1 MTYVRFNEG
10 VLLEGY
16 KAPNS
21 YYKLCEDIIS
31 YIEKDIGNIE
41 FNSETPGE
49 KFVKDNKIFKKSIKE
64 NRKTIS
70 KNKLFNKSHCRI
82 GIELPE
88 GVSYNK
94 AWKIIEGMQSKFNL
108 KSKKPSRFSEV
119 YEICFYRRESDGSYT
134 SINSEAF
141 TKKSND
147 KNIAI
152 YRTANN
158 KDTVEVRNIVI
169 KLENAENAK
178 MIKDLRIYFKDIK
191 YLDSHGLDY

>member
-1 MTYVRFNEG
+1 MTYVRFNEE

-31 YIEKDIGNIE
+31 YIEKDIGNMKY
-41 FNSETPGE
+41 NSETSGE
-49 KFVKDNKIFKKSIKE
+49 KFVKDDKIFKKSIKE
-64 NRKTIS
+64 NRRTIS

-82 GIELPE
+82 GIELPD

-94 AWKIIEGMQSKFNL
+94 AWKIIEGIQSKFNL
-108 KSKKPSRFSEV
+108 KSKNFSEM
-119 YEICFYRRESDGSYT
+119 YRTYFYRREKDGSYT
-134 SINSEAF
+134 SITSEAF
-141 TKKSND
+141 TKGSND
-147 KNIAI
+147 KDIAI
-152 YRTANN
+152 YRTTNN

-191 YLDSHGLDY
+191 YFDSHGLDY

>member
-1 MTYVRFNEG
+1 MTYVRFNEE

-31 YIEKDIGNIE
+31 YIEKDIGNMKC
-41 FNSETPGE
+41 NSEISGE
-49 KFVKDNKIFKKSIKE
+49 KFVKDDKIFKKSIKE
-64 NRKTIS
+64 NKRTIS
-70 KNKLFNKSHCRI
+70 KDKLLNKSHCRI

-94 AWKIIEGMQSKFNL
+94 AWKIIEGIQSKFNL
-108 KSKKPSRFSEV
+108 KSKNFSEM
-119 YEICFYRRESDGSYT
+119 YRTYFYRREKDGSYT
-134 SINSEAF
+134 SITSEAF
-141 TKKSND
+141 TKGPND
-147 KNIAI
+147 KDIAI
-152 YRTANN
+152 CRTANN

>member
-1 MTYVRFNEG
+1 MAYVRFNEG

-41 FNSETPGE
+41 FNSETSGE
-49 KFVKDNKIFKKSIKE
+49 KLIKDNKIFKKSIKE
-64 NRKTIS
+64 NRRTIS
-70 KNKLFNKSHCRI
+70 KNKLLNKSHCRI

-108 KSKKPSRFSEV
+108 KSKKSSHFSEA
-119 YEICFYRRESDGSYT
+119 YKICFYRRESDGSYT
-134 SINSEAF
+134 AITSEAF
-141 TKKSND
+141 TKRSDD
-147 KNIAI
+147 KDAAI

-158 KDTVEVRNIVI
+158 KDTVEVRNVVI
-169 KLENAENAK
+169 KLENADNAK

>member
-1 MTYVRFNEG
+1 MTYVRFNEE

-31 YIEKDIGNIE
+31 YIEKDIGNMKC
-41 FNSETPGE
+41 NSEISGE
-49 KFVKDNKIFKKSIKE
+49 KFVKDDKIFKKSIKE
-64 NRKTIS
+64 NKRTIS
-70 KNKLFNKSHCRI
+70 KDKLLNKSHCRI

-94 AWKIIEGMQSKFNL
+94 AWKIIEGIQSKFNL
-108 KSKKPSRFSEV
+108 KSKNFSEM
-119 YEICFYRRESDGSYT
+119 YRTYFYRREKDGSYT
-134 SINSEAF
+134 SITSEAF
-141 TKKSND
+141 TKGPND
-147 KNIAI
+147 KDIAI